1 MGLKVRF
8 GGIALLIFLALFFD
22 PMDVEF
28 KWDVVSGVCEEVYN
42 YSGNENDESFTPID
56 DVQGVFSCGE
66 GSISIP
72 VPKIALL
79 IDIPTFLFVWGITF
93 FVVYTRKGDRIR
105 VYEEASHIAKDV
117 GELAAAIGAFLVF
130 WGQFNERSMSIGFGV
145 AFLSYCVGL
154 ATSLFLRAYAEHL
167 KRQRLQNEVEELP
180 ISVP

>member
-22 PMDVEF
+22 PMDGEF

-167 KRQRLQNEVEELP
+167 KRQRLQKEVEELP